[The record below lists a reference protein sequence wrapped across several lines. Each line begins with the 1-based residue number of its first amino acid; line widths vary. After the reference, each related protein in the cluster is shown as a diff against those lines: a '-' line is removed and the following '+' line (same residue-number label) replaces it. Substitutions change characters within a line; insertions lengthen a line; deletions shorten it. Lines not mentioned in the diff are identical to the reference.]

1 MTGKIILLIVKT
13 ILQKRKIILGIVAEE
28 TGDSRLA
35 VAQMNPS
42 PVTDC
47 KAKPYTRKQLIY
59 SKIGRL

>member
-1 MTGKIILLIVKT
+1 MLIVKT
-13 ILQKRKIILGIVAEE
+13 ILQKRKIILGIVAED
-28 TGDSRLA
+28 TGDSRPA

-42 PVTDC
+42 LVTGC

>member
-1 MTGKIILLIVKT
+1 MLIVKT

-42 PVTDC
+42 PVTGC
-47 KAKPYTRKQLIY
+47 KAKLYTRKQLIY

>member
-1 MTGKIILLIVKT
+1 MLIVKT
-13 ILQKRKIILGIVAEE
+13 ILQKIKIILGIVAEG

-42 PVTDC
+42 PVTGC

-59 SKIGRL
+59 SKIGQL